1 MNVSA
6 WTWVHGNADKRLRPL
21 RRVRKEIFFSFVIHC
36 DSFAFWGIVV
46 KNKKKILECED
57 AW

>member
-6 WTWVHGNADKRLRPL
+6 WTWVHANADKRLRQL

-36 DSFAFWGIVV
+36 DSFAFWGIV